1 MNKNARKTAVIRA
14 KAIGAALRNRAGM
27 AAAVGGAALAPGF
40 AFAQDAAF
48 DSATILAAIAGMVAA
63 GILIYT
69 AYAVG
74 KWTMKAFGLIGGK

>member
-1 MNKNARKTAVIRA
+1 MSKCNKQTVKAKMKAIAGAMKDRGAVMAGVVGTAVS
-14 KAIGAALRNRAGM
+14 
-27 AAAVGGAALAPGF
+27 PGF
-40 AFAQDAAF
+40 AFAADF
-48 DSATILAAIAGMVAA
+48 DSSEVLAAIAGMVAG